1 MARPRKES
9 KGRFRLFRLKKLVP
23 FDCHVTGYGKRKS
36 EQSDLAK
43 RVLSPPRS
51 TDNEA
56 SEAWPALLRR
66 TSETS
71 TPPSTTTGNLSLVP
85 QGSSAPHA
93 VTANTSSVS
102 RSVPANG
109 TVTESGLA
117 RVESGS
123 KGWTQKIVELPKVE
137 IDKET
142 QKWKT
147 VLIFYVIGAS
157 QTIASLERFIAS
169 KWSSTAKS
177 KIHCHDDGYFVLKC
191 TYFEDRNEILCAG
204 PQMPN
209 ASLLLSKL
217 GLLILT
223 LLLKF

>member
-1 MARPRKES
+1 MARSRKES

-51 TDNEA
+51 TDNGA
-56 SEAWPALLRR
+56 SEAWPALLRW

-93 VTANTSSVS
+93 VTANTFSVS
-102 RSVPANG
+102 RCVPANG

-117 RVESGS
+117 
-123 KGWTQKIVELPKVE
+123 
-137 IDKET
+137 
-142 QKWKT
+142 
-147 VLIFYVIGAS
+147 
-157 QTIASLERFIAS
+157 
-169 KWSSTAKS
+169 
-177 KIHCHDDGYFVLKC
+177 
-191 TYFEDRNEILCAG
+191 
-204 PQMPN
+204 
-209 ASLLLSKL
+209 
-217 GLLILT
+217 
-223 LLLKF
+223 